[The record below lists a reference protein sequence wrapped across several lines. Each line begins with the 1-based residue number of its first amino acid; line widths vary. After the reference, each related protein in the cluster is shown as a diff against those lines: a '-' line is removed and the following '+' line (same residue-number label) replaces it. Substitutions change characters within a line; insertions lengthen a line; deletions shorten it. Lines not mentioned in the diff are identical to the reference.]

1 MTKTY
6 LVLQI
11 TLYFSRNFRHTAN
24 EGQVRIKYTRE
35 CLVTVCVFPVMK
47 LWGLVSPK
55 ENWER
60 GRAVSFLGNINQ
72 IFGTVYYAG
81 KKEKSQ

>member
-24 EGQVRIKYTRE
+24 EGPVRIQYT
-35 CLVTVCVFPVMK
+35 LVTVYVFPVMK